1 MANAPHDRFHP
12 YVLPHS
18 DRPSTSRIND
28 HVPAPA
34 VRGNIHPPA
43 SAPVAPALAPVQ
55 RPAAAAPHH
64 PLQASLDKIIAGINE
79 ISLTLVT
86 IQLEQQT
93 QASQLNDLMQSS
105 FSIEKSGYKGIT
117 VKVLKRDASK
127 KYRKDAA
134 SVFIKAR
141 LGELRAEERRRV
153 LGQKPCDVY
162 LSLACNEFVEK
173 FLPTLKL
180 EREAIP
186 LYPCHVAMLVR
197 AHLANATN
205 VFICME
211 RLVPLQRKYCRSVLN
226 YKEKMHKGF
235 DVWLRQ
241 NYPDGKPSGLQL
253 QSALAEDDALFY
265 PPADPIEYQ
274 HNSPIYTEMPR
285 AMSQD

>member
-1 MANAPHDRFHP
+1 MMMCLH
-12 YVLPHS
+12 Y
-18 DRPSTSRIND
+18 
-28 HVPAPA
+28 
-34 VRGNIHPPA
+34 
-43 SAPVAPALAPVQ
+43 
-55 RPAAAAPHH
+55 
-64 PLQASLDKIIAGINE
+64 
-79 ISLTLVT
+79 
-86 IQLEQQT
+86 
-93 QASQLNDLMQSS
+93 
-105 FSIEKSGYKGIT
+105 
-117 VKVLKRDASK
+117 SK
-127 KYRKDAA
+127 
-134 SVFIKAR
+134 
-141 LGELRAEERRRV
+141 V

-226 YKEKMHKGF
+226 YKEKMYKGF